1 MKTLNLIV
9 ALCVMLPLA
18 SWAQTEPLPVDPAY
32 RIGQLENGLTYYIR
46 HNEYP
51 ENQCCFYI
59 AQKVGSMQE
68 EEDQRGLAHLLEHM
82 AFNGTEHFPG
92 GRLIKFLE
100 ENGIKFGAELNAYTS
115 LEETVYNIDAVPT
128 NKGEALLDSCLQILA
143 DWSGGVSLLD
153 EEIDKERGVVKSEY
167 LMRNSA
173 SQRMLESM
181 LETIMSGSKYAFRM
195 PIGLMDVVENCP
207 YEALRSYYKK
217 WYHPSYQGI
226 IVVGDIDVDKME
238 QKIKQ
243 MFSKFTNPENYAP
256 IVQEVVPD
264 NDEPIFA
271 TAKDKEQK
279 NTDIYLFFKYNR
291 FPKELQLTFSYP
303 PYDLME
309 SFVSYMAYNRV
320 DELCKKPESPV
331 LQAYAS
337 PEDYILSS
345 NNGAFNV
352 FGRAKPGKEL
362 ESYKMLLRE
371 AIRMSKYG
379 FTPDEF
385 NRAKLEI
392 MSSLQSQY
400 EERNKVENSTYV
412 NECVEHYL
420 RSKPIM
426 SIADGYELYTK
437 MIDQITLDDVN
448 KLAASFINTTGKNLV
463 AFNYSPEADGQFYFS
478 NDIYKTATQEVL
490 AEDIQPMV
498 DNTKLV
504 PLIKKL
510 PKAGSIVYKDC
521 DPLTGARILKLS
533 NGAVVYTK
541 KTDYKDNEII
551 FAAHSFGGSSLY
563 EVGEERNLKYL
574 DYIMSNVGLS
584 NQSQTSVEKH
594 LAGRNVSLSAS
605 VNLLSEGLSG
615 QSVNKDIE
623 SLFTLIHC
631 YFRYPGSNVAD
642 FQNIQQ
648 QIRQQISTASLD
660 PRSAL
665 SDSIQAIRYNHNPR
679 NMRLTVEDVDR
690 MDFKRMC
697 SIYKE
702 RFADPGDFTFYF
714 VGSFDEAEL
723 DKLICKYIASIKGG
737 KKKETFRTHTMDFNT
752 EYVFCCTEREMA
764 TPESRIQ
771 KYYTLQNVD
780 YNLCNMVT
788 YSIVSQI
795 LDQRYFKAIR
805 EESSIAYHSGC
816 RMYFYPSE
824 TNGKADLTFVASNP
838 LKPEYANVANRM
850 MDSIMTAALDKGFTQ
865 DELDNVRAFMVKN
878 HTENLRVNNYWLTM
892 MQRKF
897 VYGGDFISDFD
908 SIINGIDTDMLHEAL
923 KTFINAS
930 FTHTYMLLPEG
941 VVQVE

>member
-9 ALCVMLPLA
+9 ALCLIMPLA
-18 SWAQTEPLPVDPAY
+18 SLAQSEPLPVDTAY

-226 IVVGDIDVDKME
+226 IVVGDIDVDMME

-271 TAKDKEQK
+271 TAKDKEQQ
-279 NTDIYLFFKYNR
+279 NTDIYLFFKYDR
-291 FPKELQLTFSYP
+291 FPKEQQLTYNYL
-303 PYDLME
+303 PYDLMG
-309 SFVSYMAYNRV
+309 SFVSYMSYNRM
-320 DELCKKPESPV
+320 DELCKNPDSPV

-337 PEDYILSS
+337 PSDYVLSS
-345 NNGAFNV
+345 NNGAFNI

-371 AIRMSKYG
+371 SLRMSKYG
-379 FTPDEF
+379 FSTEEF
-385 NRAKLEI
+385 NRAKLELV
-392 MSSLQSQY
+392 SAYQSQY
-400 EERNKVENSTYV
+400 EERNKVKNSTYV
-412 NECVEHYL
+412 DNCVEHFL
-420 RSKPIM
+420 RCEPLM
-426 SIADGYELYTK
+426 SIADEYELYMK
-437 MIDQITLDDVN
+437 LMDQITLDDVN
-448 KLAASFINTTGKNLV
+448 KLTAYFINTTGKNLV
-463 AFNYSPEADGQFYFS
+463 AFNYAPEAEGQFYFS
-478 NDIYKTATQEVL
+478 TDIYKTATQEVL
-490 AEDIQPMV
+490 SEDIKPMV
-498 DNTKLV
+498 DDAKTE

-510 PKAGSIVYKDC
+510 PKPGAIVYKDF
-521 DPLTGARILKLS
+521 DPVTGSRILKLS

-541 KTDYKDNEII
+541 KTDFKDNEII
-551 FAAHSFGGSSLY
+551 FAANSFGGSSLY

-574 DYIMSNVGLS
+574 DYVMSNVGLS
-584 NQSQTSVEKH
+584 KQSQTSVEKH

-605 VNLLSEGLSG
+605 IGLLTEGLSG
-615 QSVNKDIE
+615 RSVNKDIE

-631 YFRYPGSNVAD
+631 FFLYPGSNESD
-642 FQNIQQ
+642 FRNIQQ
-648 QIRQQISTASLD
+648 QIRQQISTATLD

-665 SDSIQAIRYNHNPR
+665 SDSVKAVRYNHNPR
-679 NMRLTVEDVDR
+679 AMRLTVEDVDK
-690 MDFKRMC
+690 MDFKRMR

-723 DKLICKYIASIKGG
+723 DNLICRYIGSIKGG
-737 KKKETFRTHTMDFNT
+737 KKKETFRSHTLDMNT
-752 EYVFCCTEREMA
+752 KYVFCCAEREMA

-780 YNLCNMVT
+780 YNLRNMIT
-788 YSIVSQI
+788 YNIVSQI

-816 RMYFYPSE
+816 GMYFNPSE
-824 TNGKADLTFVASNP
+824 TQGKADLTFVASNP
-838 LKPEYANVANRM
+838 LKAEYANVANRM

-897 VYGGDFISDFD
+897 VYGGDFVSDFD
-908 SIINGIDTDMLHEAL
+908 SIINAIDTDTLHEAL

-930 FTHTYMLLPEG
+930 FTQTYMLLPEG